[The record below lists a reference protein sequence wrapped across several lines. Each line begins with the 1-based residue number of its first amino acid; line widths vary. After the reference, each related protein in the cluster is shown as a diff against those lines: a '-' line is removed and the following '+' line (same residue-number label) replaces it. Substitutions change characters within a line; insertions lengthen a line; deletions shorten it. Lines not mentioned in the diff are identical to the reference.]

1 MSDSNSINNESF
13 GSDTL
18 VDVSVSKSMISS
30 NSAIGFGFEFITEIP
45 VMENTT
51 EAEQVNE
58 INCFDQDFVD
68 SATSTIV
75 EFQSYDTMTTHQSN
89 GKLLAIH
96 SVVVS
101 EPYRRKGI
109 ATKMLKEYLSQVQK
123 KIMME

>member
-58 INCFDQDFVD
+58 INCFD
-68 SATSTIV
+68 
-75 EFQSYDTMTTHQSN
+75 EFLGDEMN
-89 GKLLAIH
+89 
-96 SVVVS
+96 V
-101 EPYRRKGI
+101 
-109 ATKMLKEYLSQVQK
+109 
-123 KIMME
+123 